1 MTIDPKVT
9 IGSVKDTFEF
19 DQFSRPVAVMI
30 YTYTIGGLGPFTS
43 KFYAAEQQP
52 DHIAKVINDRVAL
65 LQQQGVLK

>member
-1 MTIDPKVT
+1 MPIDPLVKV
-9 IGSVKDTFEF
+9 GSIKDTFEF
-19 DQFSRPVAVMI
+19 DQFNKPVAVMN

-65 LQQQGVLK
+65 LRQQGVLS